1 MFPTQLGTPTDPRN
15 ALRALVKIA
24 ERTELAETTLHTL
37 RHSAGSAL
45 VARGVHMKIV
55 QEVLR
60 HSSYTITADIYAHV
74 RPRLKRNAIEA
85 MNRALHDD
93 EDDSEPD
100 TGSEDDETPTA
111 TP

>member
-1 MFPTQLGTPTDPRN
+1 MPS
-15 ALRALVKIA
+15 ALSWP
-24 ERTELAETTLHTL
+24 TTLHTL

-74 RPRLKRNAIEA
+74 AVAQQREA
-85 MNRALHDD
+85 AEQLG
-93 EDDSEPD
+93 EAFPW
-100 TGSEDDETPTA
+100 
-111 TP
+111 